1 VRRLALSWGVQPL
14 LYEAA
19 GDDDSARIRFAAAHA
34 VALGWAR
41 PGDLVVATAGVAR
54 AQGSTNLI
62 RVVPVE

>member
-1 VRRLALSWGVQPL
+1 
-14 LYEAA
+14 
-19 GDDDSARIRFAAAHA
+19 

-41 PGDLVVATAGVAR
+41 LGDLVVATAGVAR